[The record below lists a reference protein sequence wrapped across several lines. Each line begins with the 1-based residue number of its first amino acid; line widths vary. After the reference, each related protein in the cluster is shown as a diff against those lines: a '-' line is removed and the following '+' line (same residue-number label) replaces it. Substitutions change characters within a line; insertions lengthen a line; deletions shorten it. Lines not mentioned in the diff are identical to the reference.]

1 MTGPDRLL
9 MAGTRG
15 VAPEFGMQIVL
26 AWIIE
31 TLIELAVVTI
41 GYAVARVV
49 LPLISFGRI
58 AVEPVRGSGAPSTCS
73 ATAVPTA
80 TSKLRHRPRRGSACS
95 PSASRLRSRSA
106 RYADNILNKMEGPH
120 PRS

>member
-1 MTGPDRLL
+1 LFTARN
-9 MAGTRG
+9 RG

-31 TLIELAVVTI
+31 ALIEFAVVTI

-58 AVEPVRGSGAPSTCS
+58 AVEPVRGSGAPFNLLGYRR
-73 ATAVPTA
+73 ADGHIEVAAPTA
-80 TSKLRHRPRRGSACS
+80 AWIGLLAVCLALAFTINALR
-95 PSASRLRSRSA
+95 
-106 RYADNILNKMEGPH
+106 
-120 PRS
+120 